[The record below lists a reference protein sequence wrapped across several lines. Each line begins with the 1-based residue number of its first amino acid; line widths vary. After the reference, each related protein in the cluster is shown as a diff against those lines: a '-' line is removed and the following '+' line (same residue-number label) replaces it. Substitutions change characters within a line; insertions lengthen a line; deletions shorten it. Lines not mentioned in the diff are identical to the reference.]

1 MALTKVLANEFARD
15 NILVNALLTGSIVTD
30 QVANRYKREQ
40 PSLSFEDYI
49 ATIGKGIPIGRMGT
63 AQEYA
68 NLACFLASDAGSSV
82 TGTAMHLDSGACP
95 VVCGETGGGRRDA
108 ARRVPTVNVLFYT
121 GFGTSENCAATGRN

>member
-1 MALTKVLANEFARD
+1 MARD
-15 NILVNALLTGSIVTD
+15 HWLSAMGQMT
-30 QVANRYKREQ
+30 
-40 PSLSFEDYI
+40 PPMSFEASI

-63 AQEYA
+63 AQAYT

-108 ARRVPTVNVLFYT
+108 ARLVPM
-121 GFGTSENCAATGRN
+121 CRRQC